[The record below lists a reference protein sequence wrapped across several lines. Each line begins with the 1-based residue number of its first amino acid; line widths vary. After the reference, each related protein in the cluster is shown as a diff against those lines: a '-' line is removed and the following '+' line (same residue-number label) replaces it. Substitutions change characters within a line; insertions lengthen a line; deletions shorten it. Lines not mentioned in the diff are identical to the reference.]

1 MKKVIVFTLLALCST
16 ICLTSCGDEKK
27 KETNN
32 TVESNNQIKEEPKSE
47 SVFKINLN
55 MVIPNDDTIE
65 VFYLDY
71 DDTTY
76 SYKTKV
82 TKKVTGSS
90 KAQDIEVLLPK
101 DIFPYSLRIDFGL
114 NKSEEDVVLNSVD
127 MSYEDFNMV
136 LTAEEFHAFF
146 MPNQYINYIKETG
159 VIERKIVDGKYDPYF
174 NARAVLRKKLELEV
188 R

>member
-1 MKKVIVFTLLALCST
+1 MKKVIVFTLLAFCPIIS
-16 ICLTSCGDEKK
+16 LTSCGDEKK
-27 KETNN
+27 NN
-32 TVESNNQIKEEPKSE
+32 SNAESNNQIKEEPKLE
-47 SVFKINLN
+47 SVFKINFN
-55 MVIPNDDTIE
+55 MVIQNDDTIE
-65 VFYLDY
+65 VFYLDFE
-71 DDTTY
+71 DTSY

-101 DIFPYSLRIDFGL
+101 EIFPYSLRIDFGL
-114 NKSEEDVVLNSVD
+114 NRSEEDVVLNSVT
-127 MSYEDFNMV
+127 MTYEDFNMV

-146 MPNQYINYIKETG
+146 MPNKYINYIKETG
-159 VIERKIVDGKYDPYF
+159 VVERKIVDGKYDPYF

>member
-1 MKKVIVFTLLALCST
+1 MKKVIVFILLAFCS
-16 ICLTSCGDEKK
+16 IISLTSCGGENKK
-27 KETNN
+27 KNN
-32 TVESNNQIKEEPKSE
+32 APAESNNKIKEQPKLE

-71 DDTTY
+71 DDTNY

-82 TKKVTGSS
+82 TKKVIGSS
-90 KAQDIEVLLPK
+90 KAQNIEVLLPK
-101 DIFPYSLRIDFGL
+101 EIFPNSLRIDFGL
-114 NKSEEDVVLNSVD
+114 NRSEEDVVLNSVA
-127 MSYEDFNMV
+127 MTYEDFSMV

-146 MPNQYINYIKETG
+146 MPNKYINYIKETG
-159 VIERKIVDGKYDPYF
+159 VVERKVVDGKYDPYF
-174 NARAVLRKKLELEV
+174 NARAVLRKKLELEA